1 MTLTLAY
8 SRALS
13 GLSTAH
19 FFQFRQHV
27 GKPTVAGQRARVPGH
42 TAIDSAQPVIRA
54 AAEGDVR
61 GLQHHQVTGVAEV
74 IRQLRAVDGQQCG
87 ARLLQ
92 RLLGTVRDVAAVM
105 DLVRERFEEVGHAS
119 IFPRRRRY
127 AAPLAR
133 SGAVPSY
140 EVMDFR
146 LLPKPSGIPQ
156 RGRAQLRVGESGELI
171 FHRGD
176 RTDRRLK
183 S

>member
-1 MTLTLAY
+1 MTLAFAY
-8 SRALS
+8 SRALR
-13 GLSTAH
+13 GLSTAY
-19 FFQFRQHV
+19 FFQFRQYV
-27 GKPTVAGQRARVPGH
+27 GKPTVAGQRASVPGH
-42 TAIDSAQPVIRA
+42 SAIDSAQPIIRA
-54 AAEGDVR
+54 AAQGDVR
-61 GLQHHQVTGVAEV
+61 RFQHHQVPGVAEV
-74 IRQLRAVDGQQCG
+74 IRQLWAVDGQQCG

-92 RLLGTVRDVAAVM
+92 RLLSTVCGVAAVM

-119 IFPRRRRY
+119 VFPRGRRD

-133 SGAVPSY
+133 SGAVPRY

-156 RGRAQLRVGESGELI
+156 RGSAQLRVGESGELI

>member
-1 MTLTLAY
+1 MTHQHITALPSAKRLKFTQD
-8 SRALS
+8 SRQTS
-13 GLSTAH
+13 IT
-19 FFQFRQHV
+19 
-27 GKPTVAGQRARVPGH
+27 GQRARVPGH
-42 TAIDSAQPVIRA
+42 TSIDSAQPVIRA
-54 AAEGDVR
+54 AAQGDVR
-61 GLQHHQVTGVAEV
+61 GFQHHQVPGVAEV

-92 RLLGTVRDVAAVM
+92 RLLSTVRSAAAVM

-119 IFPRRRRY
+119 VFPRGRRH

-156 RGRAQLRVGESGELI
+156 RGSAQLRVGESGELI

>member
-1 MTLTLAY
+1 MTLALAY

-13 GLSTAH
+13 GLSTAY

-27 GKPTVAGQRARVPGH
+27 GKPTVAGQRASVPGH
-42 TAIDSAQPVIRA
+42 SAIDSAQPIIRA
-54 AAEGDVR
+54 AAQGDVR
-61 GLQHHQVTGVAEV
+61 GFQHHQVPGVADV
-74 IRQLRAVDGQQCG
+74 IRQLRAEDRQQCG
-87 ARLLQ
+87 AWVLQ
-92 RLLGTVRDVAAVM
+92 RSLAGICGIAAVVHV
-105 DLVRERFEEVGHAS
+105 VRERFEEVSHAS
-119 IFPRRRRY
+119 VLPRSRRY

-133 SGAVPSY
+133 SGAVPGY
-140 EVMDFR
+140 EVVDFR

-156 RGRAQLRVGESGELI
+156 RGSAQLRVGESGELI